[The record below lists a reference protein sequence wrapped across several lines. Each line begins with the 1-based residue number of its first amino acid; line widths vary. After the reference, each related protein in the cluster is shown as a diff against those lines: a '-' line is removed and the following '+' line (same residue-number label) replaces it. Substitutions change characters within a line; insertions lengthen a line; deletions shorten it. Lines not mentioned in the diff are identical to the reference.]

1 MKLDRMSW
9 NEFLELCGE
18 RDRAILTGEEA
29 MSFSD
34 FLKFSYIIDCLEL
47 TLVNG
52 ELWSRFAGQFK
63 QQFIE
68 QQRKFDEIEI
78 GEDSQEIREE
88 SEQCERCLLEFVNG
102 ISDDEIRRCFW
113 REIAPRSSK
122 TL

>member
-1 MKLDRMSW
+1 MSW

-68 QQRKFDEIEI
+68 QQRKFDEIEM